1 MTKFDIETA
10 IRSGD
15 YEGVQQHFR
24 GFINEEFTND
34 GLNLLELLFCD
45 SSNESSRLRIA
56 QLLID
61 EGININHQT
70 RDKSSALHF
79 LLGSAKANWTAD
91 PEYLLSGVKL
101 LIQAGADVNLRDVHG
116 GTPLSYAIAVLKSKT
131 EELIPIYKELLEA
144 GAFVDD
150 RSGTPSCIEMTKM
163 FPWRADLLTLLE
175 EYDD

>member
-10 IRSGD
+10 ICSGD
-15 YEGVQQHFR
+15 YEGVRQHFR
-24 GFINEEFTND
+24 DHINEEFTND
-34 GLNLLELLFCD
+34 GLNLLELLFCY
-45 SSNESSRLRIA
+45 SGNESSRLRIA
-56 QLLID
+56 QFLID
-61 EGININHQT
+61 EGIAINHQS

-79 LLGSAKANWTAD
+79 LLGSAKANWTAN

-116 GTPLSYAIAVLKSKT
+116 GTPLSYAIAMLKSKT

-144 GAFVDD
+144 GAYVDD

-163 FPWRADLLTLLE
+163 FPWRADLLTLME
-175 EYDD
+175 AYND

>member
-15 YEGVQQHFR
+15 YEGIQQHFR
-24 GFINEEFTND
+24 GHINEEFTND
-34 GLNLLELLFCD
+34 GLNLLELLFCY
-45 SSNESSRLRIA
+45 SGNESLRLRIA
-56 QLLID
+56 QFLID
-61 EGININHQT
+61 EGIAINHQA

-79 LLGSAKANWTAD
+79 LLGSAKANWTAN

-116 GTPLSYAIAVLKSKT
+116 GTPLSYAIAMLKSKS

-144 GAFVDD
+144 GAYVDE

-175 EYDD
+175 EYND

>member
-1 MTKFDIETA
+1 MTKFAIETA

-24 GFINEEFTND
+24 GYINEEFTND
-34 GLNLLELLFCD
+34 RLNILELLFCY
-45 SSNESSRLRIA
+45 SGNESSRLRIA

-61 EGININHQT
+61 EGIAINHLT
-70 RDKSSALHF
+70 RGKSSALHF
-79 LLGSAKANWTAD
+79 LLGSARANWTAD

-101 LIQAGADVNLRDVHG
+101 LIQAGSDVNLRDVHG
-116 GTPLSYAIAVLKSKT
+116 GTPLSYAIAMLKSKT

-144 GAFVDD
+144 GAYVDE

-175 EYDD
+175 EYND